1 MGQTTRPGLVWLFLL
16 LAVFFNDDP
25 SWSLFY
31 GTGWSHQPEK
41 KQWHEIYR
49 ATAAAEVRRCIWK
62 RGGSTTK
69 TKKGTRGWRP
79 ATSVRGRMMCLYVF
93 DCFCMFLYANVGC
106 AMFGP
111 LCVFGNEW
119 ERGGMICAI
128 LMFFLPFLSG
138 AHHCVWRHSLLP
150 HCVHCVPSL
159 VVAPP
164 LWAYNPHAKGSSQ
177 LLKWGAATLS
187 ALRRQ
192 VHSHWKLGP
201 SMALQSSGWN
211 GRVKDWKLGPKGPQE
226 IQFGMKSWCRQ
237 PRSTKAISQINV
249 VVRGPRTHTAPS
261 SLVLMVRA
269 PCEKQHRTHK
279 TVWGM
284 YSWGGVPLPNGSPP
298 GSPANSPGGGILRIE
313 WLCRSPLLSW
323 PCSAC
328 PKWFAQI
335 SVLRAKAYTTTE
347 NAERAASPKLLN
359 TLDAWTFSHC
369 SNASLEQQTG
379 LFGNGVPPKVHK
391 KQKSMVYQ
399 CLSSLGGIQNFGTKP
414 NVCLLWCHGA
424 KLCHIHWRVIRT
436 QLITKSCFGSLGK
449 RFCCDGHPIH
459 SCFLRLMLTAS
470 SHIGNLL

>member
-62 RGGSTTK
+62 GGGSTTK

-269 PCEKQHRTHK
+269 PCEKQHGTHK

-284 YSWGGVPLPNGSPP
+284 YSWGGVPLPNGSP

-328 PKWFAQI
+328 SACLSKMICPDQRSACQG
-335 SVLRAKAYTTTE
+335 VYDHG
-347 NAERAASPKLLN
+347 ERGAGCK
-359 TLDAWTFSHC
+359 
-369 SNASLEQQTG
+369 
-379 LFGNGVPPKVHK
+379 PKVAEHVGCLDVFALFK
-391 KQKSMVYQ
+391 CKSGATNGFVWKWSTPKGSQKSKIHG
-399 CLSSLGGIQNFGTKP
+399 LSMFIIIGGNPKFWNKTKC
-414 NVCLLWCHGA
+414 VFALVSWC
-424 KLCHIHWRVIRT
+424 
-436 QLITKSCFGSLGK
+436 
-449 RFCCDGHPIH
+449 
-459 SCFLRLMLTAS
+459 
-470 SHIGNLL
+470 